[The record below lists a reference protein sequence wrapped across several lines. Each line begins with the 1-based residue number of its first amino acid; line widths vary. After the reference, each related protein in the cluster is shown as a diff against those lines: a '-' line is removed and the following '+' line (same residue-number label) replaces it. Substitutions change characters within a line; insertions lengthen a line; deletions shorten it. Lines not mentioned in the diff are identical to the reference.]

1 VNVAEHPTDFFA
13 SNLPSIGLIADSS
26 ESVRDK
32 LNIEKNLRTALLLNS
47 KLNPLVTQENLLDSV
62 GIINGKTRNRI
73 AEALSQESQTQIS
86 WVNK

>member
-26 ESVRDK
+26 ESVQDK
-32 LNIEKNLRTALLLNS
+32 LNIERNLRTALLLNS

-62 GIINGKTRNRI
+62 GIINGKTILRWGDGCAI
-73 AEALSQESQTQIS
+73 GGHHQKKVI
-86 WVNK
+86 